1 MNNLELNLLA
11 LTLTP
16 IITLIILRILPRTKW
31 LTLLTLSHV
40 KLLNCCYFGRFNVI
54 RKLLLTMIFWVMIT
68 SGAHAKTYIRDYTY
82 EASEADS
89 KITSRTV
96 ALDQVKA
103 ILLQEIGTHIRQ
115 KIQITKD
122 GSGKT
127 YASEEIE
134 AVTLGITMIN
144 IIEESWDGK
153 QYILKAQI
161 EVDENQILKEL
172 ERYAENSYQ
181 REQQK
186 DELNK
191 TMSRLGQ
198 VRKENERLRK
208 EIQEAHNSPTAAAQL
223 SKEYTN
229 NIDIL
234 SAELLYADAMNS
246 NDFEEKFRLLTDASN
261 KNHAKAQN
269 ELGILYSSGKKMIL
283 NYEEAVY
290 WYRRSAEQGNSMAQL
305 NLGNQYFHG
314 HGTEKNISEAFIW
327 WRKAAEQGEA
337 PSQHNIGWA
346 YNMGEGVEQ
355 DYKHAAKWYHK
366 AALKGFR
373 RSQLALG
380 RLYKE
385 GKGVPQSDELA
396 EFWIE
401 KSKIA
406 YSGRGDEYNEF
417 PAHQKKHLI
426 FFD

>member
-1 MNNLELNLLA
+1 
-11 LTLTP
+11 
-16 IITLIILRILPRTKW
+16 
-31 LTLLTLSHV
+31 
-40 KLLNCCYFGRFNVI
+40 
-54 RKLLLTMIFWVMIT
+54 MIFWVMIT

-134 AVTLGITMIN
+134 AVTFGITKLN
-144 IIEESWDGK
+144 IVEESWDGK

-181 REQQK
+181 REQQR

-198 VRKENERLRK
+198 VRKENEWLRK
-208 EIQEAHNSPTAAAQL
+208 EIQEAHNSPTVAAQL
-223 SKEYTN
+223 SKVYTN

-234 SAELLYADAMNS
+234 SAEQLYTNAINS
-246 NDFEEKFRLLTDASN
+246 DDFEEKLRLLTDAAN
-261 KNHAKAQN
+261 KDHAKAQN
-269 ELGILYSSGKKMIL
+269 ELGYLFSSGKSVLL
-283 NYEEAVY
+283 NYEKAVT
-290 WYRRSAEQGNSMAQL
+290 WYRRSAEQGYSTAQF
-305 NLGNQYFHG
+305 NLGNQYFNG
-314 HGTEKNISEAFIW
+314 QGVDENFKEAFIW
-327 WRKAAEQGEA
+327 WQKSAEQGYT
-337 PSQHNIGWA
+337 PSQHNVGWA
-346 YNMGEGVEQ
+346 YNEGDGIEQ

-396 EFWIE
+396 EYWIE

-406 YSGRGDEYNEF
+406 YPGRGDEYNEF